1 MPILRSTNQKQN
13 KKKVF
18 AIADLYTTYYYIE
31 KIYVLH

>member
-1 MPILRSTNQKQN
+1 MPILRSTNQKQ